1 MKIIL
6 GDMWEKKVSSNNK
19 NNQKSTDEKFY
30 ESLGTMLQKQSN
42 PYVHAKAILVDDQFL
57 LIGSMNMSDMSLDKN
72 REIGILLMDKE
83 QIETFKRTFLK
94 DWAKGEKKLQ

>member
-6 GDMWEKKVSSNNK
+6 GDMGKKNSSSNNEK
-19 NNQKSTDEKFY
+19 NTDEKFY
-30 ESLGTMLQKQSN
+30 DSLGNMLQKQAN

-72 REIGILLMDKE
+72 REIGILLLD
-83 QIETFKRTFLK
+83 QDHIQAFKRVFEK
-94 DWAKGEKKLQ
+94 DWLKGEKKSQ

>member
-6 GDMWEKKVSSNNK
+6 GDMGKKNSSSNNEK
-19 NNQKSTDEKFY
+19 NTDEKFY
-30 ESLGTMLQKQSN
+30 DSLGNMLQKQAN

-72 REIGILLMDKE
+72 REIGILLMNKA
-83 QIETFKRTFLK
+83 QIDTFKKTFLK
-94 DWAKGEKKLQ
+94 DWEKGKNY